1 MEFLIVTGPSCS
13 GKSYVVSAL
22 EEVGFY
28 CADNLPPALIYK
40 FYELCMHAQVQKV
53 AVVTDIRS
61 VSLFSEL
68 SIALDKMRDRGNS
81 FKVLFIDC
89 EDGVLLNRYKE
100 TRRKH
105 PLTEKYESTEAAISA
120 ERTLL
125 EPLAAIADY
134 NVDTSQLSTSQ
145 LKDRI
150 TALFGGDGGRAFTVH
165 VESFGFKYGM
175 CREADLM
182 FDVRCFK
189 NPYYIPELKPLTGL
203 DKPVSEY
210 VLSFDETRSFL
221 SKLFDM
227 VDFLLPLYMAEGK
240 SELIIGI
247 GCTGGKHRSVTCV
260 EALSAHLKENG
271 IKVVTT
277 HRDISKH

>member
-40 FYELCMHAQVQKV
+40 FCELCLHAQVDKA
-53 AVVTDIRS
+53 AVVTDIRG

-68 SIALDKMRDRGNS
+68 SNALNKMRDKGYK

-89 EDGVLLNRYKE
+89 EDSVLLNRYKE

-105 PLTEKYESTEAAISA
+105 PLTDRYDSTEEAIA
-120 ERTLL
+120 EERKLL
-125 EPLAAIADY
+125 EPLARLSDY
-134 NVDTSQLSTSQ
+134 HVDTSQLSTSQ
-145 LKDRI
+145 LKERI
-150 TALFGGDGGRAFTVH
+150 TALFGGDGGRSFTVH

-203 DKPVSEY
+203 DSAVSSY
-210 VLSFDETRSFL
+210 VLSFDETQQFL
-221 SKLFDM
+221 KKLFDM
-227 VDFLLPLYMAEGK
+227 IDFLLPLYKAEGK

-260 EALSAHLKENG
+260 EALAAHLNQNG
-271 IKVVTT
+271 VKVVTT
-277 HRDISKH
+277 HRDIRKH